1 MKRCILLLVIT
12 FLVAGV
18 SAFAETTGNDVLNS
32 CQTAVR
38 LFDNSGGPSAEHFD
52 GGWCFGWV
60 KGALELTKLH
70 NEWTGFVKQK
80 PTLLQFCVPDS
91 GIPVVQAVRVVVKY
105 LKEHPEQL
113 HEDGMGLT
121 VAALKDSFPCK

>member
-1 MKRCILLLVIT
+1 
-12 FLVAGV
+12 V
-18 SAFAETTGNDVLNS
+18 SGT
-32 CQTAVR
+32 
-38 LFDNSGGPSAEHFD
+38 
-52 GGWCFGWV
+52 
-60 KGALELTKLH
+60 LELTKLH
-70 NEWTGFVKQK
+70 NEWTGFVKEK

-91 GIPVVQAVRVVVKY
+91 GIPVIQAMRVVVKY